1 MSMKP
6 TRRGLLKG
14 SLAAAAGLP
23 LAMSLEEQALL
34 AQATEAASGE
44 ASAAPDR
51 GRVKPDSKGTLPKGK
66 LGHLDISRVFLG
78 GNLIGGWAHARDL
91 IYVSALLKAYHTP
104 EKVFDTLQV
113 AEEHGFNCINTH
125 PNAGPLIQQYRKERG
140 GKIVWLVQGF
150 VGDDG
155 DLAGIQA
162 SIDQGADAVYIQ
174 GGVGDRLV
182 ENDRLDLLGKAVQF
196 MKKSGRLAGIGCH
209 KLDGVLACEAAG
221 LGVDYYVKTLHTLD
235 YWSAKGPDGSEK
247 DNSWCEDPQATIR
260 TMADIK
266 KPWIAFKVMAA
277 GAIPP
282 EKAFRY
288 AFESGADFVMAGMF
302 DFQVAQDAQA
312 ARKALANLKR
322 ERPWQA

>member
-1 MSMKP
+1 MAMKC
-6 TRRGLLKG
+6 TRRDLLKG
-14 SLAAAAGLP
+14 SLTAAAGLP
-23 LAMSLEEQALL
+23 LAMSMEERVLL
-34 AQATEAASGE
+34 ARAREVRAA
-44 ASAAPDR
+44 AADVTPSA
-51 GRVKPDSKGTLPKGK
+51 GRVQPGSKGTLPTGK
-66 LGHLDISRVFLG
+66 LGDLEISRVFLG

-91 IYVSALLKAYHTP
+91 MYVSSLLKAYHTP
-104 EKVFDTLQV
+104 EKVFDTLQL
-113 AEEHGFNCINTH
+113 AEAHGFTCINTH

-140 GKIVWLVQGF
+140 GKILWLAQGF

-155 DLAGIQA
+155 DLSGIQA

-182 ENDRLDLLGKAVQF
+182 KNNRLDMLDKAIRF
-196 MKKSGRLAGIGCH
+196 MKKAGKLAGVGGH
-209 KLDGVLACEAAG
+209 DLNVVLACEAAG
-221 LGVDYYVKTLHTLD
+221 LGVDYYVKTLHTHD
-235 YWSAKGPDGSEK
+235 YWSATGPDGTKK
-247 DNSWCEDPQATIR
+247 DNIWCDDPEGTIR

-302 DFQVAQDAQA
+302 DFQVAQDAKVT
-312 ARKALANLKR
+312 RKVLANLQR
-322 ERPWQA
+322 RRPWRA

>member
-23 LAMSLEEQALL
+23 LAMSMEERVLL
-34 AQATEAASGE
+34 AGAAEAGEDASRP
-44 ASAAPDR
+44 SA
-51 GRVKPDSKGTLPKGK
+51 GRVQPRSKGTLPTGK
-66 LGHLDISRVFLG
+66 LGDHEISRVFLG

-91 IYVSALLKAYHTP
+91 MYVSALLKAYHTP
-104 EKVFDTLQV
+104 EKVFDTLQL
-113 AEEHGFNCINTH
+113 AEEHGFTCINTH

-155 DLAGIQA
+155 DLSGIRA

-182 ENDRLDLLGKAVQF
+182 KSDRLDLLGKAVEF
-196 MKKSGRLAGIGCH
+196 MKKSGKLAGIGGH
-209 KLDGVLACEAAG
+209 DLNVVLACEAAG
-221 LGVDYYVKTLHTLD
+221 LGVDYYVKTLHTHD
-235 YWSAKGPDGSEK
+235 YWSATGPDGTKK
-247 DNSWCEDPQATIR
+247 DNTWCDDPQATIR
-260 TMADIK
+260 TMAGLK

-302 DFQVAQDAQA
+302 DFQVAHDAKA
-312 ARKALANLKR
+312 TRKALANLKR